1 VLLQA
6 SVKASIFY
14 ELNNVDESLNTL
26 KYIGMLTIMDA
37 KCVAGIFERFNVLKE
52 WMGRIHWKG
61 K

>member
-52 WMGRIHWKG
+52 
-61 K
+61 